1 MKLKSARIRNFKLL
15 RDVIL
20 EFSEDRNRPLTVIRA
35 ENGSGKTSTLIALR
49 WALYGSRDGL
59 DDPTMRLS
67 PTTWPDQSPCEVS
80 VQLDFSHTLYN
91 RIAGEN
97 VPTTTDYRLVRTAI
111 ETPEGNHPNRGEDRP
126 TLYRYTDAG
135 LDKVDPPELLVRQM
149 LPLEMKDI
157 FFTDGD
163 AALSFISPQLSQSAK
178 RDQVKEAI
186 RALLGVELLE
196 SADTHIAGARR
207 KYNSY
212 VSRAAQSQQLTDI
225 AERLLK
231 AQAQLDDDQAR
242 LRQVEHQIEELA
254 RRFEESDK
262 RLQVALMAGDQIELA
277 RQRELAQRQLA
288 ESRRSEAALKE
299 QHRSVLQDELLSL
312 AVMGSRLTVGFNE
325 LVKLHD
331 AGIIPSGSVPVL
343 AERLQ
348 IGKCVCGT
356 PLTPGSKERQNLEE
370 LIDRQKTVDAKRKGL
385 TELHNAARVDLQRV
399 ATAGPNWV
407 ARLDNLERTRLSNR
421 KAAEAAAQQLQI
433 CEEKLA
439 RIDQA
444 RLADARKE
452 RDAVQ
457 VALTRK
463 QDERRDLQTAADH
476 QARRVAEQKPLYDN
490 MLRQDAK
497 LSEVNARLTV
507 TEDMTTV
514 VQGVLEDLQL
524 VYLTRV
530 SDRMNAMFLE
540 MVGAD
545 PAAMS
550 GDEGDHR
557 SQVFRSA
564 EITPRYQ
571 IVVNSGENR
580 TLNPEFELNGASKRA
595 LTFSFIWAL
604 TEVSQVTAPRII
616 DTPLGMMSG
625 AVKKRVIEL
634 ITTPAGDTH
643 DLEKQVVLFLTRDEI
658 RGTEDVI
665 DQRAGRI
672 YTFTNGDHYP
682 VDLVNDPDVDPD
694 VAQILRCECS
704 HRQFCRICARK
715 NDALYDLTDRPVV

>member
-15 RDVIL
+15 RDVL
-20 EFSEDRNRPLTVIRA
+20 LDFSDDRNRPLTVIRA
-35 ENGSGKTSTLIALR
+35 ENGSGKTSTLVALQ
-49 WALYGSRDGL
+49 WALYGKDGL

-91 RIAGEN
+91 QIAGEL
-97 VPTTTDYRLVRTAI
+97 VPTTTDYRLVRSAV
-111 ETPEGNHPNRGEDRP
+111 ETPEGNRPNRAEDRI
-126 TLYRYTDAG
+126 TLYRFIDAG
-135 LDKVDPPELLVRQM
+135 LDKIDPPDLLVREM
-149 LPLEMKDI
+149 LPVEMKDI

-163 AALSFISPQLSQSAK
+163 AALNFISPGLSQSAK

-186 RALLGVELLE
+186 RALLGVGLLE
-196 SADTHIAGARR
+196 SAASHIAGAQR
-207 KYNSY
+207 KYNAR
-212 VSRAAQSQQLTDI
+212 VSKAAQSQQLTDI
-225 AERLLK
+225 AEDLLK
-231 AQAQLDDDQAR
+231 AQAQLEEDQAR
-242 LRQVEHQIEELA
+242 LHEVERQVEELA

-262 RLQVALMAGDQIELA
+262 RLQVALQAGDQVELA
-277 RQRELAQRQLA
+277 RQRELARRQLN
-288 ESRRSEAALKE
+288 ESRNGEVALKE

-312 AVMGSRLTVGFNE
+312 AAMGSRLTTGFDE

-343 AERLQ
+343 ADRLE
-348 IGKCVCGT
+348 IGTCVCGT
-356 PLTPGSKERQNLEE
+356 PLTPGSEARRHLEE
-370 LIDRQKTVDAKRKGL
+370 LIERQKTVDTRRKGL
-385 TELHNAARVDLQRV
+385 TELHNAARVDLQRA
-399 ATAGPNWV
+399 ATAASEWA
-407 ARLDNLERTRLSNR
+407 ARLNNLERARLSNR
-421 KAAEAAAQQLQI
+421 KAADAARQQLQI

-439 RIDQA
+439 RIDEA
-444 RLADARKE
+444 RLVDARKE

-457 VALTRK
+457 AALTAR
-463 QDERRDLQTAADH
+463 QDERRDLQTAVD
-476 QARRVAEQKPLYDN
+476 QRSRFVAELKPRYEE

-507 TEDMTTV
+507 TEDMATV

-524 VYLTRV
+524 VYLRQV
-530 SDRMNAMFLE
+530 SDRMNAMFLD

-550 GDEGDHR
+550 GESDQR

-580 TLNPEFELNGASKRA
+580 TLNPESELNGASKRA

-634 ITTPAGDTH
+634 ITAPSGDTS

-672 YTFTNGDHYP
+672 YTFTNSDHYP
-682 VDLVNDPDVDPD
+682 VDLVNDPDVD
-694 VAQILRCECS
+694 VAQILRCECN

-715 NDALYDLTDRPVV
+715 NDAMYDLTPRPVV

>member
-35 ENGSGKTSTLIALR
+35 ENGSGKTSTLVALR
-49 WALYGSRDGL
+49 WALYGKDGL

-67 PTTWPDQSPCEVS
+67 PTTWPDQTPCEVS
-80 VQLDFSHTLYN
+80 VQLDFSHTLYSQ
-91 RIAGEN
+91 IAGEN
-97 VPTTTDYRLVRTAI
+97 VPTTTDYRLVRSAT
-111 ETPEGNHPNRGEDRP
+111 ETPEGNRPNRAEDRIA
-126 TLYRYTDAG
+126 LYRYTDAG
-135 LDKVDPPELLVRQM
+135 LNKVDPPELHVQQM
-149 LPLEMKDI
+149 LPTEMKDI

-163 AALSFISPQLSQSAK
+163 AALNFISPRLSQSAK
-178 RDQVKEAI
+178 RDQVRDAI
-186 RALLGVELLE
+186 RALLGVGLLE
-196 SADTHIAGARR
+196 SAASHITGAQR
-207 KYNSY
+207 KYNTY
-212 VSRAAQSQQLTDI
+212 VSKAAQSQQLTNI
-225 AERLLK
+225 ADRLLG
-231 AQAQLDDDQAR
+231 AQEQLDDNQAR
-242 LRQVEHQIEELA
+242 LREVVHQVEELA

-262 RLQVALMAGDQIELA
+262 RLQAALMAGDQVELA

-312 AVMGSRLTVGFNE
+312 AAMGTQLTAGFDE

-348 IGKCVCGT
+348 IGTCVCGT
-356 PLTPGSKERQNLEE
+356 SLEPGSVARRHLEE
-370 LIDRQKTVDAKRKGL
+370 LIERQKTVDASLKGL
-385 TELHNAARVDLQRV
+385 TELHNAARVDLQR
-399 ATAGPNWV
+399 AGTAASDWA
-407 ARLDNLERTRLSNR
+407 ARLDRLERTRLSNR

-457 VALTRK
+457 AALTQK
-463 QDERRDLQTAADH
+463 QDERRDLQTAVDR
-476 QARRVAEQKPLYDN
+476 QTRLVAELKPRYDE

-497 LSEVNARLTV
+497 LGQVNARLTV
-507 TEDMTTV
+507 IEDMTTV

-524 VYLTRV
+524 VYLKRV

-550 GDEGDHR
+550 DEEGAHR

-564 EITPRYQ
+564 EITPSYQ

-634 ITTPAGDTH
+634 ITAPSGHAS

-672 YTFTNGDHYP
+672 YTFTNSDHYP
-682 VDLVNDPDVDPD
+682 VDLVNDPDVD
-694 VAQILRCECS
+694 VAQILKCECS

-715 NDALYDLTDRPVV
+715 NDALYDLTARPVV

>member
-1 MKLKSARIRNFKLL
+1 VKLKSARIRNFKLL
-15 RDVIL
+15 RDVL
-20 EFSEDRNRPLTVIRA
+20 LDFSDDRNRPLTVIRA
-35 ENGSGKTSTLIALR
+35 ENGSGKTSTLVALR
-49 WALYGSRDGL
+49 WALYGKDGL

-67 PTTWPDQSPCEVS
+67 PTTWPDHSPCDVS
-80 VQLDFSHTLYN
+80 VHLDFSHTLYN
-91 RIAGEN
+91 QIAGES
-97 VPTTTDYRLVRTAI
+97 VPTTTNYRLVRSAV
-111 ETPEGNHPNRGEDRP
+111 ETPEGNRPNRAEDRI
-126 TLYRYTDAG
+126 TLYRFTDAG
-135 LDKVDPPELLVRQM
+135 LDKVDPPDLLVRQM
-149 LPLEMKDI
+149 LPVEMKDI

-163 AALSFISPQLSQSAK
+163 AALNFISPGLSQSAK

-186 RALLGVELLE
+186 RALLGVGLLE
-196 SADTHIAGARR
+196 SAASHIAGAQR
-207 KYNSY
+207 KYHAR
-212 VSRAAQSQQLTDI
+212 VSKAAQSQQLTDI

-231 AQAQLDDDQAR
+231 AEAQLEEDKAR
-242 LRQVEHQIEELA
+242 LGEVEHQTDELA

-262 RLQVALMAGDQIELA
+262 RLQAALQAGDQVELA
-277 RQRELAQRQLA
+277 RQRELARRQLK
-288 ESRRSEAALKE
+288 ESRNSEAALKE

-312 AVMGSRLTVGFNE
+312 AAMGSRLTVGFDE

-343 AERLQ
+343 AERLE
-348 IGKCVCGT
+348 IGTCVCGT
-356 PLTPGSKERQNLEE
+356 PLTPGSEARQHLEE
-370 LIDRQKTVDAKRKGL
+370 LIEWQKTVDTRRKGL
-385 TELHNAARVDLQRV
+385 TELHNAARVDLQRA
-399 ATAGPNWV
+399 ATAASDWA
-407 ARLDNLERTRLSNR
+407 ARLNSLERARLSNR
-421 KAAEAAAQQLQI
+421 KAAEAARQQLQI

-444 RLADARKE
+444 RLVDARKE

-457 VALTRK
+457 AALTAK
-463 QDERRDLQTAADH
+463 QDERRDLQTAVD
-476 QARRVAEQKPLYDN
+476 QQSRLVAELKPHYEE

-507 TEDMTTV
+507 TEDMATV
-514 VQGVLEDLQL
+514 VRGVLEDLQQ
-524 VYLTRV
+524 VYLRQV

-545 PAAMS
+545 PAEMS
-550 GDEGDHR
+550 GDEGDQR

-564 EITPRYQ
+564 EITPDYQ
-571 IVVNSGENR
+571 IIVNSGENR
-580 TLNPEFELNGASKRA
+580 TLNPESELNGASKRA

-604 TEVSQVTAPRII
+604 TEVSQVIAPRII

-634 ITTPAGDTH
+634 ITAPSGDTS

-665 DQRAGRI
+665 DQRAGRV
-672 YTFTNGDHYP
+672 YTFTNSDHYP
-682 VDLVNDPDVDPD
+682 VDLVNDPEVD
-694 VAQILRCECS
+694 VAQILRCECN

-715 NDALYDLTDRPVV
+715 NDALYDLTARPVV